1 MKMTEKNSLLKKI
14 VNCEHRKQI
23 KNHTKKK
30 NHTER
35 ENLMSA

>member
-14 VNCEHRKQI
+14 VNCEHRTQI
-23 KNHTKKK
+23 KNHTKK